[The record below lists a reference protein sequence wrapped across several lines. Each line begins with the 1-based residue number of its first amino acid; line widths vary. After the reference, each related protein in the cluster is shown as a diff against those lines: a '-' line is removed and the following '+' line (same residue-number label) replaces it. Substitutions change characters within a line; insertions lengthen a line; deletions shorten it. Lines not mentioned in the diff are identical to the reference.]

1 MNHLQ
6 LFKQTIITRCLVSEF
21 YERGNGLRF
30 FYNLLWFTSWKNLQI
45 WETLAYDCTFYTC
58 HVPCKCFPLWKWNT
72 WFRLLILFY
81 VDLWKKKICHDFCPL
96 WKTSLG
102 GRAGRSFLK
111 PFLKVSS
118 QNFPHYFTWSRW
130 LRKYPIFF
138 QPIRVQNYDV
148 SFAMVLHFFNRCY
161 TWTAL
166 RSANQNRAFFFM
178 YIIRVVMRIICIEF
192 LQFKFFII
200 IFIIDP

>member
-1 MNHLQ
+1 MKKLTNMGNTCLRLYFLHLSCSLQ
-6 LFKQTIITRCLVSEF
+6 MLSVMKVKHMVSASYF
-21 YERGNGLRF
+21 VLCGF
-30 FYNLLWFTSWKNLQI
+30 
-45 WETLAYDCTFYTC
+45 
-58 HVPCKCFPLWKWNT
+58 V
-72 WFRLLILFY
+72 
-81 VDLWKKKICHDFCPL
+81 KKKIGHDFCPL

-118 QNFPHYFTWSRW
+118 QNFPHYFTWYRW

>member
-6 LFKQTIITRCLVSEF
+6 LFKQTNITRCLVSEF

-81 VDLWKKKICHDFCPL
+81 VDLWKKNWSTFLSSVKNFAWRTCGKIFLEAIFKSFFTKFPSLFYVISLAKKISYFLSANHSSEL
-96 WKTSLG
+96 WCFICDGVTLFQPVLHLNCTAFSQ
-102 GRAGRSFLK
+102 SE
-111 PFLKVSS
+111 SS
-118 QNFPHYFTWSRW
+118 
-130 LRKYPIFF
+130 IFF
-138 QPIRVQNYDV
+138 HVYYQSCNAHYLYRI
-148 SFAMVLHFFNRCY
+148 FA
-161 TWTAL
+161 
-166 RSANQNRAFFFM
+166 
-178 YIIRVVMRIICIEF
+178 I
-192 LQFKFFII
+192 
-200 IFIIDP
+200 

>member
-6 LFKQTIITRCLVSEF
+6 LFKQTNITRCLVSEF

-30 FYNLLWFTSWKNLQI
+30 FYNLLWFTSWKDLQI

-58 HVPCKCFPLWKWNT
+58 HVPWNA
-72 WFRLLILFY
+72 FRYESETHGFGFLFCSM
-81 VDLWKKKICHDFCPL
+81 WICEKKIGHDFCPL

-138 QPIRVQNYDV
+138 QPIIVQNYDV